1 VNLLG
6 ELLFASDHQDTRR
19 FDAGESQPV
28 PAHDCFQRS
37 HNHVTNARVQVE
49 SGEGPFVHS
58 SFDRIA
64 GAAVR
69 RRGQIHRRRPN
80 HELEPVTERDIG
92 RALEHL
98 PNDLVLVAAGGCCD
112 PLHRQVDVYR

>member
-1 VNLLG
+1 MLTLYSGCSGCWATVFVRG
-6 ELLFASDHQDTRR
+6 SPIS
-19 FDAGESQPV
+19 AGPVTGGSILQPI
-28 PAHDCFQRS
+28 
-37 HNHVTNARVQVE
+37 NHVTNATSQVE

-69 RRGQIHRRRPN
+69 RRGQIHRRRPD

-92 RALEHL
+92 RALEHV

-112 PLHRQVDVYR
+112 PLHGQVDVYR